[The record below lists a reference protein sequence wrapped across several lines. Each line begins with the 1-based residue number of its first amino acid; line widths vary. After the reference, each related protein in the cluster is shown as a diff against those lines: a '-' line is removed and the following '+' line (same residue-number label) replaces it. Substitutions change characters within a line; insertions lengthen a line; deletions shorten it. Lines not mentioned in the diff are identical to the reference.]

1 MDTNVPIHTFD
12 VYNQIEILE
21 MLVRNSNWIDLGWN
35 YQSVTILKKNSNVK
49 LQNNIWKIWIIL
61 EYIDSSNNHWKLCPK
76 RYHWAE
82 VIKDG
87 YLLLVL
93 CIQHFFAKKNCIEN
107 SYIFFC
113 MNEGSQEKNV
123 SSLVRTILTNFWPPP
138 QWK

>member
-61 EYIDSSNNHWKLCPK
+61 EYIDSSNNHFGNYAQKD
-76 RYHWAE
+76 
-82 VIKDG
+82 VIEQK
-87 YLLLVL
+87 
-93 CIQHFFAKKNCIEN
+93 
-107 SYIFFC
+107 S
-113 MNEGSQEKNV
+113 
-123 SSLVRTILTNFWPPP
+123 
-138 QWK
+138 